1 MMMMRTSTNS
11 LTRITINDA
20 AATTNTKNDFTKVN
34 FTTHWRHIR
43 EFFSLND
50 HELLAKHSSILQKD
64 LGKAGKLPL
73 PF

>member
-1 MMMMRTSTNS
+1 MLLLLLIPKTILRKLILRRTGVIFG
-11 LTRITINDA
+11 R
-20 AATTNTKNDFTKVN
+20 
-34 FTTHWRHIR
+34 
-43 EFFSLND
+43 FFSLND